1 MLIVKKFGGT
11 SVGNKERILNV
22 AKRCIE
28 DYQKG
33 NDVVVV
39 LSAMGKS
46 TDELINMAKDINPTP
61 SKRELDM
68 LVTTGEQ
75 VSVSLMAMAM
85 GSLGVPAISL
95 NAFQVAMHTT
105 HRYGNAQLKRIDTD
119 RIRNELE
126 QRKIVLVTGFQGI
139 DKFDN
144 VTTLGRG
151 GSDTTAV
158 ALSAELNASKCYI
171 YSDVDGIYTA
181 DPRKIPNADKLTK
194 ISYEEMYSLSS
205 EGAKV
210 LHDRCVEIGEK
221 FDVPIITES
230 TFNDKKGTEITHN
243 LESSGVKSIVKK
255 EISKI
260 SVIGY
265 GISSNDDILQKV
277 LEIANEKKADVEIE
291 TVPGVTAASAA
302 ASVLGAP
309 LMHDFTII
317 SLSDLMTPYS
327 LIMKRVDCA
336 GQGDFIV
343 CLYNPKSKKRADYV
357 EKAAE
362 ILMKYRDGKT
372 PVGIVRHA
380 GREEESSYITTL
392 DAVKDAP
399 IDMFSIVIV
408 GNSNTYVRD
417 GKMITPRGYE
427 DKYGFANVE

>member
-158 ALSAELNASKCYI
+158 ALAAALNADACEI
-171 YSDVDGIYTA
+171 YTDVDGVYTA
-181 DPRKIPNADKLTK
+181 DPRYVKKARKLDEIT
-194 ISYEEMYSLSS
+194 YDEMLDLASL
-205 EGAKV
+205 GAGV
-210 LHDRCVEIGEK
+210 LHNRSVEMA
-221 FDVPIITES
+221 
-230 TFNDKKGTEITHN
+230 KK
-243 LESSGVKSIVKK
+243 
-255 EISKI
+255 
-260 SVIGY
+260 Y
-265 GISSNDDILQKV
+265 G
-277 LEIANEKKADVEIE
+277 
-291 TVPGVTAASAA
+291 
-302 ASVLGAP
+302 
-309 LMHDFTII
+309 
-317 SLSDLMTPYS
+317 
-327 LIMKRVDCA
+327 
-336 GQGDFIV
+336 
-343 CLYNPKSKKRADYV
+343 
-357 EKAAE
+357 
-362 ILMKYRDGKT
+362 
-372 PVGIVRHA
+372 
-380 GREEESSYITTL
+380 
-392 DAVKDAP
+392 KDACKRCC
-399 IDMFSIVIV
+399 S
-408 GNSNTYVRD
+408 R
-417 GKMITPRGYE
+417 
-427 DKYGFANVE
+427 

>member
-158 ALSAELNASKCYI
+158 ALAAALNADACEI
-171 YSDVDGIYTA
+171 YTDVDGVYTA
-181 DPRKIPNADKLTK
+181 DPR
-194 ISYEEMYSLSS
+194 Y
-205 EGAKV
+205 
-210 LHDRCVEIGEK
+210 
-221 FDVPIITES
+221 
-230 TFNDKKGTEITHN
+230 
-243 LESSGVKSIVKK
+243 VKK
-255 EISKI
+255 ARK
-260 SVIGY
+260 
-265 GISSNDDILQKV
+265 L
-277 LEIANEKKADVEIE
+277 
-291 TVPGVTAASAA
+291 
-302 ASVLGAP
+302 
-309 LMHDFTII
+309 
-317 SLSDLMTPYS
+317 DLTTNCTPY
-327 LIMKRVDCA
+327 
-336 GQGDFIV
+336 F
-343 CLYNPKSKKRADYV
+343 
-357 EKAAE
+357 
-362 ILMKYRDGKT
+362 
-372 PVGIVRHA
+372 
-380 GREEESSYITTL
+380 
-392 DAVKDAP
+392 
-399 IDMFSIVIV
+399 
-408 GNSNTYVRD
+408 
-417 GKMITPRGYE
+417 
-427 DKYGFANVE
+427 FAISTERL